1 MSNVPQSKRDQHL
14 AGSGIELKSDD
25 SQFDVVTWREGVTSL
40 LQDIDNNTDE
50 VEGKLDIVNANL
62 DSIELL
68 ITTSNQIL
76 QDIDDNTDGLEA
88 LQTSTNTKLDTANAN
103 LDSMELKLDAIDSNT
118 DGIETLITS
127 TNTKLDAQKLTL
139 DSIDSN
145 TDNLETLLG
154 TTNGSLA
161 NIESYTDGLEGLITS
176 TNTKLDGLQTSLTAI
191 DGNTDNLESLQTST
205 NTKLDEVKAKQ
216 DAQQTA
222 LDEIDANTDGLESLH
237 TDTNTKLDS
246 VISEL
251 QGTLTVIATFH
262 KNIHL
267 GRSFM
272 AHHNSSSLASG
283 SSINAYFETPAS
295 NAPHIIFD
303 IHGSGAFDFEV
314 LEAPTVTSATGTASP
329 VYNKNRDSST
339 NSGVIDNTGTSN
351 SISTDVTTTA
361 DGTVIIQDFISSGH
375 KSGGS
380 VDFGKEIVLSASTK
394 YVFRLT
400 SRDSSIRAHINLDW
414 YEPN

>member
-25 SQFDVVTWREGVTSL
+25 TQFDVVTWREQVQTL
-40 LQDIDNNTDE
+40 LNNIDANTDE
-50 VEGKLDIVNANL
+50 VEAKLDTIIGHVDEIEPKL
-62 DSIELL
+62 DSIKTVLD
-68 ITTSNQIL
+68 S
-76 QDIDDNTDGLEA
+76 IDGNTDQIEAKQDAQQVTLNAIDANTDNLET
-88 LQTSTNTKLDTANAN
+88 LQTSTNTKLDTVNTN
-103 LDSMELKLDAIDSNT
+103 LDSMELKLD
-118 DGIETLITS
+118 
-127 TNTKLDAQKLTL
+127 
-139 DSIDSN
+139 SIDAN

-176 TNTKLDGLQTSLTAI
+176 SNTKLDGLQTSLTAI

-216 DAQQTA
+216 DSQQTA

-262 KNIHL
+262 ENIHL

-272 AHHNSSSLASG
+272 AHHNSSSLANG

-295 NAPHIIFD
+295 NAPHIVFD

-314 LEAPTVTSATGTASP
+314 LEAPTVTSATGTAIP

-351 SISTDVTTTA
+351 SMSTDVTTTA

>member
-1 MSNVPQSKRDQHL
+1 MSNVPQSKRHQHL

-25 SQFDVVTWREGVTSL
+25 SQFDVVTWREGVTTL

-50 VEGKLDIVNANL
+50 VEGKLDIIIGHVDEIEPKLDIANANL

-76 QDIDDNTDGLEA
+76 QDIDDNTDDLEA
-88 LQTSTNTKLDTANAN
+88 
-103 LDSMELKLDAIDSNT
+103 
-118 DGIETLITS
+118 
-127 TNTKLDAQKLTL
+127 
-139 DSIDSN
+139 
-145 TDNLETLLG
+145 LLG

-161 NIESYTDGLEGLITS
+161 NIESYTDGLEVLITS
-176 TNTKLDGLQTSLTAI
+176 TNTKLDGLQASLTAI
-191 DGNTDNLESLQTST
+191 DGNTDGLETLQTST

-272 AHHNSSSLASG
+272 AHHNSSSLANG

-314 LEAPTVTSATGTASP
+314 LEAPTVTSATGTVIP

-339 NSGVIDNTGTSN
+339 NSGVIDNTGSSN
-351 SISTDVTTTA
+351 SMSTDVTTTA
-361 DGTVIIQDFISSGH
+361 DGTVIVKDFISSGH